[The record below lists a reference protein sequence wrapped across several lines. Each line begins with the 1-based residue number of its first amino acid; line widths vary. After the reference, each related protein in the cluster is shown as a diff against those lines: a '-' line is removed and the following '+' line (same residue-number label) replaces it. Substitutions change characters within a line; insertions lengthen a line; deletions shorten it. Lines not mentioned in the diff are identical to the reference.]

1 MVLFETIM
9 SVIEPSGRLA
19 IPPEHTIVTINGCE
33 YFRFNFGR
41 AQLIECCNC
50 GVRNSYIQG
59 CYDFYHLRTCE
70 HWRDISTYRI
80 DRYIRP
86 VMQQIRMIQ
95 SEIPPPYQEIN
106 SDVPPPYQENNSDV
120 APPPYTP

>member
-33 YFRFNFGR
+33 YFRFHFGR
-41 AQLIECCNC
+41 AELVECRNC
-50 GVRNSYIQG
+50 RVRTLYNQG

-70 HWRDISTYRI
+70 HWRDISP
-80 DRYIRP
+80 YIQDYHFRP
-86 VMQQIRMIQ
+86 MSGQTSMRQ
-95 SEIPPPYQEIN
+95 SEVPPPYQEIN
-106 SDVPPPYQENNSDV
+106 PDD
-120 APPPYTP
+120 ALPPYTP